1 MKHRFLK
8 ALTLTVLLATAS
20 VTVPAVADAA
30 EQTPSVINVTG
41 YAEQEVAPD
50 TAYITIGMESTA
62 NDVQKA
68 RSENNLVMNQVTNAV
83 KALGVTKDDL
93 RTTDFNMTPNY
104 DTNGR
109 KIVSYTVTNNLRIRV
124 SDFDLIPRIIEKAG
138 QAGANRVM
146 GMTFTNEHADT
157 IKNNL
162 IKEAVHNGRSAAEA
176 AAMAAGGQLGKV
188 KEINISGRT
197 PSYSRAYAGVF
208 EGVILR
214 LHGCHTSVRSSCCC
228 HQTCKRIG
236 VRPGGLR

>member
-1 MKHRFLK
+1 MKHHFLK

-62 NDVQKA
+62 SDVQKA

-83 KALGVTKDDL
+83 KTLGVTKEDL

-197 PSYSRAYAGVF
+197 PSYTRAYTGAMNARLMMKAESADMTPVEAGTNTLSETVSMTF
-208 EGVILR
+208 YI
-214 LHGCHTSVRSSCCC
+214 
-228 HQTCKRIG
+228 Q
-236 VRPGGLR
+236 

>member
-1 MKHRFLK
+1 MKHHFLK

-20 VTVPAVADAA
+20 VTAPAVADAT

-62 NDVQKA
+62 SDVQKA

-83 KALGVTKDDL
+83 KTLGITKEDL

-104 DTNGR
+104 DNNGR
-109 KIVSYTVTNNLRIRV
+109 KIISYTVTNNLRIRV
-124 SDFDLIPRIIEKAG
+124 SDFDLIPRIIEKTG

-197 PSYSRAYAGVF
+197 PSYSRAYAGAMNA
-208 EGVILR
+208 R
-214 LHGCHTSVRSSCCC
+214 LLKAEAADMTPVEAGTNTLSETVSMTFYI
-228 HQTCKRIG
+228 Q
-236 VRPGGLR
+236 

>member
-20 VTVPAVADAA
+20 VTVPAVANAA

-188 KEINISGRT
+188 KEIAITGRT
-197 PSYSRAYAGVF
+197 PSVSRAYAGAMSA
-208 EGVILR
+208 R
-214 LHGCHTSVRSSCCC
+214 LMKVEAADMAPVEAGTNTLSETVSMTFYI
-228 HQTCKRIG
+228 Q
-236 VRPGGLR
+236 

>member
-109 KIVSYTVTNNLRIRV
+109 KIVSYSV

-197 PSYSRAYAGVF
+197 PSYSRAYAGAMNA
-208 EGVILR
+208 R
-214 LHGCHTSVRSSCCC
+214 LMKVEAADMAPVEAGTNTLSETVSMTFYI
-228 HQTCKRIG
+228 Q
-236 VRPGGLR
+236 

>member
-197 PSYSRAYAGVF
+197 PSYSRAYAGAMNA
-208 EGVILR
+208 R
-214 LHGCHTSVRSSCCC
+214 LMKVEATDMAPVEAGTNTLSETVSMTFYI
-228 HQTCKRIG
+228 Q
-236 VRPGGLR
+236 

>member
-1 MKHRFLK
+1 MKYRFLK

-20 VTVPAVADAA
+20 AAAPAVTEAA
-30 EQTPSVINVTG
+30 EQAPSVINVTG
-41 YAEQEVAPD
+41 YAEQQVAPD

-62 NDVQKA
+62 SNAQKA
-68 RSENNLVMNQVTNAV
+68 RSDNNLVMNQVANAV

-93 RTTDFNMTPNY
+93 KTTNFNMTPNY

-162 IKEAVHNGRSAAEA
+162 IKEAVHNGRRDR
-176 AAMAAGGQLGKV
+176 K
-188 KEINISGRT
+188 
-197 PSYSRAYAGVF
+197 
-208 EGVILR
+208 
-214 LHGCHTSVRSSCCC
+214 SV
-228 HQTCKRIG
+228 
-236 VRPGGLR
+236 V